1 MKEKIIEVQDRFI
14 EIKTMLATDD
24 LNTKLLDDKFLE
36 KLTDNVEETFVKM
49 NEGICESAQMCYS
62 CANQRD
68 YLRDVVDL
76 LEEIEDVNEI
86 DENLNRDIV
95 TFKSNIDETLG
106 RIDDVL
112 ATID

>member
-1 MKEKIIEVQDRFI
+1 MRNKIVEVQDSFL

-24 LNTKLLDDKFLE
+24 LNTKLLEDKFLE

-76 LEEIEDVNEI
+76 LEDIEDADEI
-86 DENLNRDIV
+86 NDTLNADIV

-106 RIDDVL
+106 RIGDVL